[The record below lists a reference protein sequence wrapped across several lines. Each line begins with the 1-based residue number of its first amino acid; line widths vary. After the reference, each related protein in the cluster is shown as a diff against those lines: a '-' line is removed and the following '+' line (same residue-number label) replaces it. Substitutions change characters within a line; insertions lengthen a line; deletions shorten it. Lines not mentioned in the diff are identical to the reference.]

1 MKRTIKCAALLLTLA
16 LVLACAGCGKKQ
28 PSQPDEYGLA
38 PEPSKLDGVAIGVQR
53 AAVPA

>member
-28 PSQPDEYGLA
+28 PSQPDEYGLGA
-38 PEPSKLDGVAIGVQR
+38 LQAGRRGHRQ
-53 AAVPA
+53 